1 MYLIDLV
8 HDTMY
13 TGRYIRTSNHIKV
26 SSTPVVLVFGRYL
39 GKEALERGRGDRNR
53 ERETEPEARER
64 ERGLHRHETIN
75 KIITARLYLVLR
87 AKMLTVTKSQYH
99 LH

>member
-8 HDTMY
+8 QDTMY

-87 AKMLTVTKSQYH
+87 AKMLTMTKSQYH
-99 LH
+99 SH